1 MNAMNTMNKGITQFD
16 VWTLDFFLG
25 ALQTKLKSYRGR
37 VIDLSQCET
46 GPDLLRQCRD
56 AGLTGKFVG
65 GSRPYLWVEGRNR
78 PIMVKLPRN
87 ETNSARKV
95 SNRL

>member
-1 MNAMNTMNKGITQFD
+1 MNTTKSGTPFD

-37 VIDLSQCET
+37 VVDLSQCHT

-56 AGLTGKFVG
+56 AGLKSKFVG

-78 PIMVKLPRN
+78 PIMVRLPKN
-87 ETNSARKV
+87 EANSARKV